1 MQKQYRLTQNS
12 SFNYIYK
19 RGKSVSAA
27 SMILYRVPAHNLKV
41 GITVGKKVGNSVV
54 RSRVKRRIKERFRL
68 LIPMI
73 DNNYNYVIVAKK
85 ECAELKSEEIN
96 KALIYL
102 LKKAGVLSE
111 EEVAIDQIPLQE
123 SDTVL

>member
-1 MQKQYRLTQNS
+1 MQKKYRLTQNS

-27 SMILYRVPAHNLKV
+27 SMLLYKVNSHNLKV

-68 LIPMI
+68 LIPRI

-85 ECAELKSEEIN
+85 GCAELSSEIIN
-96 KALIYL
+96 RDLLYL
-102 LKKAGVLSE
+102 LEKSGVLKE
-111 EEVAIDQIPLQE
+111 ELN
-123 SDTVL
+123 

>member
-1 MQKQYRLTQNS
+1 MQKMYRLTQNN

-19 RGKSVSAA
+19 RGKKVSVD
-27 SMILYRVPAHNLKV
+27 SMILFKVNAHNLKI

-68 LIPMI
+68 LIPRI

-85 ECAELKSEEIN
+85 SCAERSSEDIN
-96 KALIYL
+96 NDLVYL
-102 LKKAGVLSE
+102 LNKAGVLKE
-111 EEVAIDQIPLQE
+111 EED
-123 SDTVL
+123 